1 MSVRIQLPY
10 LKMRGTSLIS
20 LKFYESVTWR
30 WNWSG
35 HLLWTVAS
43 RSSRGQIS
51 ECLPEKS
58 EGFNLPG
65 STEIVYLLCRETTSL
80 WPSDICL
87 TLTLEIV
94 FFIFVLL
101 QKGDKFKGREKQ
113 REEITPVCYYLIP
126 QSYPEFSRILYPLYL
141 FSISPREI
149 HRLSKSAL
157 SSSAFGD

>member
-1 MSVRIQLPY
+1 MSLRIQLPY
-10 LKMRGTSLIS
+10 LKMRGMSLIS

-30 WNWSG
+30 WYWSG

-58 EGFNLPG
+58 EGFNPPG

-87 TLTLEIV
+87 AFTLEIV

-113 REEITPVCYYLIP
+113 KEEITPVSYLIP
-126 QSYPEFSRILYPLYL
+126 QSYPEFNCILYPLYL
-141 FSISPREI
+141 FSVSPGEI
-149 HRLSKSAL
+149 RCLSKSAL